1 MLREHRFIMWCTLA
15 WFVVLEMLLVAAILF
30 WPSFRENIAPLRG
43 MVPIHALRQQ
53 FDVMAQQGVY
63 GYVNAQHYFK
73 GCNTVGTLAAVVFAM
88 GAVAG
93 EAHRGT
99 LELLLSRPLS
109 RRRIL
114 LERWIA
120 GGLAVVLP
128 VFATSATVPW
138 LLRFVDETMP
148 MGDLML
154 SSVQQS
160 ALLLA
165 VYSLTFLFS
174 CVSSKPIVIVF
185 TMLLF
190 TVFQFAIYM
199 IKYVTHF
206 SIFRLTDIETFARI
220 DVRDELDWRKMV
232 PLVGVIAVTLWLSL
246 RAFARRVP

>member
-1 MLREHRFIMWCTLA
+1 MLREHRFLLWCTLA

-30 WPSFRENIAPLRG
+30 WPSFKENIAPLRG

-53 FDVMAQQGVY
+53 FDVMAQQGVF
-63 GYVNAQHYFK
+63 GYVNAQHFFK

-99 LELLLSRPLS
+99 LELMLSRPLS

-114 LERWIA
+114 LERWFA
-120 GGLAVVLP
+120 GALAVMVP

-138 LLRFVDETMP
+138 LLTLVDETMP

-165 VYSLTFLFS
+165 VYSLTFLYS
-174 CVSSKPIVIVF
+174 CLSSNPIVIVF
-185 TMLLF
+185 TMLSF

-199 IKYVTHF
+199 IKHVTHF

-220 DVRDELDWRKMV
+220 DNTDALDWRRIG
-232 PLVGVIAVTLWLSL
+232 PLVAVVVVALWLSL